1 MDEDLIETKLS
12 SITVYDGKLLHV
24 KCDLVRLPNGR
35 EASREWIQHPGAAAV
50 LPMLSD
56 GRVVLVRQY
65 RYPVQSVT
73 LEIPAGKLDGL
84 EDPMECAKRELAEET
99 GYRATEWVSLGAVA
113 TSPGFCN
120 EVIHLYLAKGL
131 TMGET
136 NWDPDEY
143 VELEYYTV
151 DELLEAIKNE
161 DIKDG
166 KSLAGLMLA
175 MPYLK

>member
-1 MDEDLIETKLS
+1 
-12 SITVYDGKLLHV
+12 
-24 KCDLVRLPNGR
+24 
-35 EASREWIQHPGAAAV
+35 
-50 LPMLSD
+50 
-56 GRVVLVRQY
+56 
-65 RYPVQSVT
+65 
-73 LEIPAGKLDGL
+73 
-84 EDPMECAKRELAEET
+84 
-99 GYRATEWVSLGAVA
+99 
-113 TSPGFCN
+113 
-120 EVIHLYLAKGL
+120 
-131 TMGET
+131 MGET

>member
-1 MDEDLIETKLS
+1 
-12 SITVYDGKLLHV
+12 
-24 KCDLVRLPNGR
+24 
-35 EASREWIQHPGAAAV
+35 
-50 LPMLSD
+50 
-56 GRVVLVRQY
+56 
-65 RYPVQSVT
+65 
-73 LEIPAGKLDGL
+73 
-84 EDPMECAKRELAEET
+84 MECAKRELAEET